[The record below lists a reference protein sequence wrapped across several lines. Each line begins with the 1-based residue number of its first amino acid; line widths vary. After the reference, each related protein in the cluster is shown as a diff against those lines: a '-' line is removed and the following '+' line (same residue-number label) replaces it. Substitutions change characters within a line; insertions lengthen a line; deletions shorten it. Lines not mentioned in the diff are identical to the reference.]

1 MSTSESPLRSNPEE
15 LFQQAN
21 NLREQ
26 AEASFSQAGHFLSID
41 DEPSAFAALDTA
53 TLLENEA
60 NILMRQYEEALQ
72 SVVPGMVQ
80 MEIVPNEDEQPGEQP
95 FDELSQ
101 QAEETIEITIT
112 AISTPSPDT
121 DTQSSTAITITP
133 KRTTELAKTSGPDL
147 NIVFQKNGQT
157 LFETSGVIFMSD
169 PTTGE
174 LAKIHFLQ
182 SSLQYAT
189 DLFLTKQIAQ
199 YGLRRAINT
208 LAKVD
213 VDPEKRYIKSAL
225 RAHPQFALIAAEL
238 SDDLMME
245 LGYLDVD
252 TCAPDRMAAYI
263 RRSCFELVR
272 ADNQMTAVYAPRE
285 KSSKL
290 AKLSAL
296 QEKLD
301 DIFCHLIERS
311 DDDHEFIIGVITEL
325 NALKQYDELKSYIR
339 HALSIMEKDGFEVA
353 ENLLSFLRRN
363 GLIRTDDARQGKQ
376 RDLSWRQQHEDE
388 TEYWESEGTRSIIRA
403 AEEND

>member
-15 LFQQAN
+15 LFHQAN
-21 NLREQ
+21 SLREQ

-41 DEPSAFAALDTA
+41 DESSAFAALDTA

-60 NILMRQYEEALQ
+60 NNLMQQYEEALRNLI
-72 SVVPGMVQ
+72 PGMVQ
-80 MEIVPNEDEQPGEQP
+80 MEIEPIADEQPVEQHV
-95 FDELSQ
+95 DEPSQ
-101 QAEETIEITIT
+101 QPIEVETITIT
-112 AISTPSPDT
+112 PVASPPEDA
-121 DTQSSTAITITP
+121 DTQASTAITPTP
-133 KRTTELAKTSGPDL
+133 KRSTELAKTSGPDL

-174 LAKIHFLQ
+174 LTKIHFLQ
-182 SSLQYAT
+182 TSIQRAT

-199 YGLRRAINT
+199 YGLRKAINT
-208 LAKVD
+208 LAKID
-213 VDPEKRYIKSAL
+213 IDPEKRYIKSAL

-252 TCAPDRMAAYI
+252 TCPPDRMAAYI
-263 RRSCFELVR
+263 RKSCFELVN
-272 ADNQMTAVYAPRE
+272 ADNELKAVYAARQ

-290 AKLSAL
+290 ARLSGL

-311 DDDHEFIIGVITEL
+311 DDDHEFMIGVITEL

-339 HALSIMEKDGFEVA
+339 HALTIMAKDGFEVA

-376 RDLSWRQQHEDE
+376 RDLSWKQQHEDE
-388 TEYWESEGTRSIIRA
+388 IEYWESKGTGSIISA